1 MASTPTGR
9 PRGRPKTRQYE
20 SLVVRVPSDL
30 AEQARRYAARHR
42 QSLSALLRDGLGW
55 RIEQDTPGRP
65 WSASLGI
72 PRDHDDLSPLPEN
85 GETEIQELSPR
96 VYAAIAAAV
105 REARAPVQESVIH
118 QPIPV

>member
-55 RIEQDTPGRP
+55 RIEQDTQAGHGARLWEFPETMTT
-65 WSASLGI
+65 
-72 PRDHDDLSPLPEN
+72 SPLSQRTVRQKYRN
-85 GETEIQELSPR
+85 SPPGCTR
-96 VYAAIAAAV
+96 
-105 REARAPVQESVIH
+105 R
-118 QPIPV
+118 